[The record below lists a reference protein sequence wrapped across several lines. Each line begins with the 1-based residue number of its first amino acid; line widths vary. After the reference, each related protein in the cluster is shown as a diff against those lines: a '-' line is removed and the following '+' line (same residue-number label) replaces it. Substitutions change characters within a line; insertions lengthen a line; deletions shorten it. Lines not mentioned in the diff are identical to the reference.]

1 MTGSWGVIMVN
12 DFMLRSF
19 LGDGDGLFKKR
30 LKVFGN

>member
-1 MTGSWGVIMVN
+1 MIMVN

-19 LGDGDGLFKKR
+19 LGDGDGLFKER